1 LKILSISPQPTEDE
15 AAAIAAAL
23 AKLITPAAI
32 ESIRPSKWVCSGRIL
47 YPTVR
52 PHAIFDLFQPTKW
65 LEAARTEAL
74 DDAL

>member
-1 LKILSISPQPTEDE
+1 LKILSISPQPTAEE

-23 AKLITPAAI
+23 AKLSTPAGI
-32 ESIRPSKWVCSGRIL
+32 ESIRPSKWVDSGRIL

-52 PHAIFDLFQPTKW
+52 PHAVFKLFQPTKW
-65 LEAARTEAL
+65 LAAARTEAL